1 MINHKNRRKII
12 IIISTV
18 VAVVL
23 VSIAI
28 SELRSY
34 QERTKLGEHEYQE
47 LLNDI
52 TDFHSGYLMYSNFKN
67 STDATGMMKCDQG
80 KATMSLAITSINAP
94 HRTYYYLTDVQK
106 GRYMDLPDGTSVHMS
121 DVMCQLIFCN
131 EEKCGNPVEAM
142 TDAFLSGEDEPSGLN
157 I

>member
-12 IIISTV
+12 IIIISIV

-28 SELRSY
+28 SKLRSY

-106 GRYMDLPDGTSVHMS
+106 DRLREYIMNNMVS
-121 DVMCQLIFCN
+121 
-131 EEKCGNPVEAM
+131 EELQTLRDQCAIIKAIAP
-142 TDAFLSGEDEPSGLN
+142 
-157 I
+157 

>member
-1 MINHKNRRKII
+1 MINHENRRKII
-12 IIISTV
+12 IIIISIV

-34 QERTKLGEHEYQE
+34 QQRTELGEQEYQE

-52 TDFHSGYLMYSNFKN
+52 TDFHSGYLMYLSFKN
-67 STDATGMMKCDQG
+67 STDATEMMKCDQG

-94 HRTYYYLTDVQK
+94 HRTYYYLTDAQK
-106 GRYMDLPDGTSVHMS
+106 NRLREYIMNNMVS
-121 DVMCQLIFCN
+121 
-131 EEKCGNPVEAM
+131 EEFETLRDQCAIIKTIAQ
-142 TDAFLSGEDEPSGLN
+142 
-157 I
+157 

>member
-1 MINHKNRRKII
+1 MINHENRRKII
-12 IIISTV
+12 IIIISIV

-34 QERTKLGEHEYQE
+34 QERIELGEHEYQE

-52 TDFHSGYLMYSNFKN
+52 TNFHSGYLMYSSFKN

-80 KATMSLAITSINAP
+80 KATMSLAILHINEP
-94 HRTYYYLTDVQK
+94 YRTYYYLTDVQK
-106 GRYMDLPDGTSVHMS
+106 DRLREYIMNNMVS
-121 DVMCQLIFCN
+121 
-131 EEKCGNPVEAM
+131 EELQTLRDQCAIIKTIAP
-142 TDAFLSGEDEPSGLN
+142 
-157 I
+157 

>member
-1 MINHKNRRKII
+1 MINHENRRKII
-12 IIISTV
+12 IIIISIV

-34 QERTKLGEHEYQE
+34 QERIELGEHEYQE

-52 TDFHSGYLMYSNFKN
+52 TNFHSGYLMYSCFKN

-80 KATMSLAITSINAP
+80 KATMSLAILHINEP
-94 HRTYYYLTDVQK
+94 YRTYYYLTDVQK
-106 GRYMDLPDGTSVHMS
+106 DRLREYIMNNMVS
-121 DVMCQLIFCN
+121 
-131 EEKCGNPVEAM
+131 EELQTLRDQCAIIKTIAP
-142 TDAFLSGEDEPSGLN
+142 
-157 I
+157 

>member
-1 MINHKNRRKII
+1 MINHENRRKII
-12 IIISTV
+12 IIIISIV

-28 SELRSY
+28 SELRSH
-34 QERTKLGEHEYQE
+34 QERTELGEHEYQE

-52 TDFHSGYLMYSNFKN
+52 TTFHNGYLMYSSFKN

-94 HRTYYYLTDVQK
+94 HRTYYHLTDVQK
-106 GRYMDLPDGTSVHMS
+106 DRLREYIMNNMVS
-121 DVMCQLIFCN
+121 
-131 EEKCGNPVEAM
+131 EELQTLRDQCAIIKTIAP
-142 TDAFLSGEDEPSGLN
+142 
-157 I
+157 

>member
-1 MINHKNRRKII
+1 MINHENRRKII
-12 IIISTV
+12 IIIISIV

-34 QERTKLGEHEYQE
+34 QEIIELGEHEYQE

-52 TDFHSGYLMYSNFKN
+52 TNFHSGYLMYSSFKN

-80 KATMSLAITSINAP
+80 KATMSLAILHINEP
-94 HRTYYYLTDVQK
+94 YRTYYYLSDVQK
-106 GRYMDLPDGTSVHMS
+106 DRLREYIMNNMVS
-121 DVMCQLIFCN
+121 
-131 EEKCGNPVEAM
+131 EELQTLRDQCAIIKTIAP
-142 TDAFLSGEDEPSGLN
+142 
-157 I
+157 

>member
-1 MINHKNRRKII
+1 MINHENRRKII
-12 IIISTV
+12 IIISIV

-34 QERTKLGEHEYQE
+34 QERTELGEREYQE

-52 TDFHSGYLMYSNFKN
+52 TDFHSGYLMYSSFKN

-80 KATMSLAITSINAP
+80 KATMSLAILHINEP
-94 HRTYYYLTDVQK
+94 YRTYYYLTDVQK
-106 GRYMDLPDGTSVHMS
+106 DRLREYIMNNMVS
-121 DVMCQLIFCN
+121 
-131 EEKCGNPVEAM
+131 EELQTLRDQCAIIKTIAP
-142 TDAFLSGEDEPSGLN
+142 
-157 I
+157 

>member
-1 MINHKNRRKII
+1 MINHGNRRKII
-12 IIISTV
+12 IIISIV

-23 VSIAI
+23 ISIAI

-34 QERTKLGEHEYQE
+34 QERTELGEYEYQE

-52 TDFHSGYLMYSNFKN
+52 TDFHSGYLMYSSFKN

-106 GRYMDLPDGTSVHMS
+106 DRLREYIMNNMVS
-121 DVMCQLIFCN
+121 
-131 EEKCGNPVEAM
+131 EELQTLRDQCAIIK
-142 TDAFLSGEDEPSGLN
+142 N
-157 I
+157 IAP

>member
-1 MINHKNRRKII
+1 MINHENRRKII
-12 IIISTV
+12 IIIISIV

-34 QERTKLGEHEYQE
+34 QQRIELGEHEYQE

-52 TDFHSGYLMYSNFKN
+52 TNFHSGYLMYSSFKN

-80 KATMSLAITSINAP
+80 KVTMSLAILHINEP
-94 HRTYYYLTDVQK
+94 YRTYYYLTDVQK
-106 GRYMDLPDGTSVHMS
+106 DRLREYIMNNMVS
-121 DVMCQLIFCN
+121 
-131 EEKCGNPVEAM
+131 EELQTLRDQCAIIKTIAP
-142 TDAFLSGEDEPSGLN
+142 
-157 I
+157 

>member
-1 MINHKNRRKII
+1 MINHENRRKII
-12 IIISTV
+12 IIIISIV

-34 QERTKLGEHEYQE
+34 QERIELGEHEYQE

-52 TDFHSGYLMYSNFKN
+52 TNFHSGYLMYSSFKN

-80 KATMSLAITSINAP
+80 KATMSLAILHINEP
-94 HRTYYYLTDVQK
+94 YRTYYYLSDVQK
-106 GRYMDLPDGTSVHMS
+106 DRLREYIMNNMVS
-121 DVMCQLIFCN
+121 
-131 EEKCGNPVEAM
+131 EELQTLRDQCAIIKTIAP
-142 TDAFLSGEDEPSGLN
+142 
-157 I
+157 

>member
-106 GRYMDLPDGTSVHMS
+106 DRLREYIMNNMVS
-121 DVMCQLIFCN
+121 
-131 EEKCGNPVEAM
+131 EELQTLCDQCAIIKTIAP
-142 TDAFLSGEDEPSGLN
+142 
-157 I
+157 

>member
-1 MINHKNRRKII
+1 MINHENRRKII
-12 IIISTV
+12 IIIISIV
-18 VAVVL
+18 VAVIL

-34 QERTKLGEHEYQE
+34 QKRIELGEHEYQE

-52 TDFHSGYLMYSNFKN
+52 TNFHSGYLMYSSFKN

-106 GRYMDLPDGTSVHMS
+106 DRLREYIMNNMVS
-121 DVMCQLIFCN
+121 
-131 EEKCGNPVEAM
+131 EELQTLRDQCAIIKAIAP
-142 TDAFLSGEDEPSGLN
+142 
-157 I
+157 